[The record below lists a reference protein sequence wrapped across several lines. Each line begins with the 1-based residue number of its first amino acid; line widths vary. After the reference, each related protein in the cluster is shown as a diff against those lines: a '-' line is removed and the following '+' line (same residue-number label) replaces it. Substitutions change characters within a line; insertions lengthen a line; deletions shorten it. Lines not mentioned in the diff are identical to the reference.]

1 MPAGRSV
8 CVSTMNAVHDFD
20 GKRPAEVLADL
31 VARHGG
37 RPVLLALVGLLLRPR
52 PKDIKPLPDNL
63 SDHLLRDVGL
73 PPEPQA
79 RKYWEIR

>member
-1 MPAGRSV
+1 MQFMILTESGQQRCWPIWWPGMAGGLFCWRWW
-8 CVSTMNAVHDFD
+8 
-20 GKRPAEVLADL
+20 
-31 VARHGG
+31 
-37 RPVLLALVGLLLRPR
+37 GLLLRPR